1 MALNIEE
8 IDLAV
13 VSSALERMFVGS
25 PPEGYVRGRT
35 AIRDALAQHLRCD
48 EAEAERL
55 VETMLGRGFLRF
67 NGDPGIAAES
77 GEIWIIRSED
87 GTEERRDP
95 SQRPKP

>member
-1 MALNIEE
+1 MDQPPA
-8 IDLAV
+8 DWSGGLANK
-13 VSSALERMFVGS
+13 SGAGGKRQSG
-25 PPEGYVRGRT
+25 
-35 AIRDALAQHLRCD
+35 DALAQHLRCD